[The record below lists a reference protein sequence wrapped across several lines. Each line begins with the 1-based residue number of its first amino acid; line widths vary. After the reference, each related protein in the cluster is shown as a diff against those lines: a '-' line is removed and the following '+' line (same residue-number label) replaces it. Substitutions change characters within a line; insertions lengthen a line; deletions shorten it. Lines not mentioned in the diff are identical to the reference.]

1 VPGID
6 SSSSARLDYS
16 LPSRLEEIA
25 ALANAV
31 EVFLAADP
39 QLAFQTNLC
48 LEELLTNT
56 IVHGLHGEPGHVIRV
71 SLKRV
76 ERGLEVTLTDD
87 APPFDPF
94 CEAAPPDLDADLV
107 DRPIGG
113 LGVHFVRTIMDEYS
127 ASHDGSGNRVVLR
140 KLYGGEAHQSQK
152 QESGNEE

>member
-1 VPGID
+1 MPGID

-56 IVHGLHGEPGHVIRV
+56 ILHGLRGAPGHVIRV
-71 SLKRV
+71 SLKRMEKV
-76 ERGLEVTLTDD
+76 LEITLTDD

-94 CEAAPPDLDADLV
+94 SEAPPPDLDADLV

-127 ASHDGSGNRVVLR
+127 VSHDGSGNRVVLR
-140 KLYGGEAHQSQK
+140 KLYGGDTHQSQK